1 MTSTRP
7 QDCPKELAYG
17 TWPSPISA
25 SDVARSRIRL
35 SFPQAAGGQVW
46 WQESKPG
53 EEGRC
58 TVVRSGR
65 IELPAPWNV
74 RSTVHEYGGLSHLPV
89 RDGVVFSNYSDQRVY
104 MAADGR
110 VHALTPAPHEPE
122 ALRYADFAL
131 SPDGDSVFCVRER
144 HDDDRITRSIVVIP
158 LDGSGVVREV
168 VSGAD
173 FFGFPTPSPDGTRI
187 AFVCWNHPNMPWDGT
202 ELRVANLDGGLGSV
216 VMGGQAESVLAPVW
230 CGDTLY
236 AVSDR
241 SGWWN
246 LYRVDLDGRVRAL
259 CPRAEEFAEPLWELG
274 DRTFAVLPDGRLAV
288 LHGRGDL
295 RLGVLDPDTG
305 ILTDVP
311 TPYTSFLPTLSADGT
326 VVACIAGAPD
336 RPLAV
341 VRIDVATGVTECL
354 RAELEEL
361 PDAAYLP
368 RPRKLELDGIGGHT
382 VHALAYPPSSPVARG
397 PEGELPPYVVWAH
410 GGPTGHEVG
419 LADLAKAFFTSRGIG
434 VLDVNYGGSSGYG
447 RGYRERLNGQW
458 GVVDVADVVAAAR
471 SLVKRG
477 MADGRR
483 LAVRGPSAGGS
494 TALGAVTTGVA
505 AHGPTFAAAV
515 SYFGIADFE
524 SLVALTHDF
533 ESHYLDGLVGPLP
546 ECVETYRARSAIG
559 HVSAGTCPV
568 LFLQGKEDPVV
579 SPAQADAM
587 VRDVDANG
595 IAYEHLV
602 FDGEGH
608 GFRRAETII
617 ACLEAELRF
626 YRTHLGF

>member
-1 MTSTRP
+1 
-7 QDCPKELAYG
+7 
-17 TWPSPISA
+17 
-25 SDVARSRIRL
+25 
-35 SFPQAAGGQVW
+35 
-46 WQESKPG
+46 
-53 EEGRC
+53 
-58 TVVRSGR
+58 VR
-65 IELPAPWNV
+65 
-74 RSTVHEYGGLSHLPV
+74 
-89 RDGVVFSNYSDQRVY
+89 
-104 MAADGR
+104 
-110 VHALTPAPHEPE
+110 ALTPAPHEPE

-131 SPDGDSVFCVRER
+131 SPDGASVFCVRER
-144 HDDDRITRSIVVIP
+144 HDDDRITRSIVVVP
-158 LDGSGVVREV
+158 LDGSGVVREI

-202 ELRVANLDGGLGSV
+202 ELRVADLDGGLGTV

-230 CGDTLY
+230 CGDALY

-246 LYRVDLDGRVRAL
+246 LYRVDPNGRARAL

-311 TPYTSFLPTLSADGT
+311 TPYTSFLPTLSVDGT

-354 RAELEEL
+354 RAELDEL

-368 RPRKLELDGIGGHT
+368 RPRRLELDGIGGHT

-419 LADLAKAFFTSRGIG
+419 LADLTKAFFTSRGIG

-471 SLVKRG
+471 SLVQRG
-477 MADGRR
+477 MADARR
-483 LAVRGPSAGGS
+483 LAIRGPSAGGS

-505 AHGPTFAAAV
+505 AYGPTFAAAV

-524 SLVALTHDF
+524 SLVAFTHDF
-533 ESHYLDGLVGPLP
+533 ESHYLDGLLGPLP

-559 HVSAGTCPV
+559 HVSPGTCPV
-568 LFLQGKEDPVV
+568 LLLQGKEDPVV

-587 VRDVDANG
+587 VRDLDVNG

-608 GFRRAETII
+608 GFRRAETIT

-626 YRTHLGF
+626 YRTHLVF